1 MSSKSSLMIM
11 IAICFLSRPS
21 FAEVVTTDV
30 ATQCATGMRDD
41 RSCQENRIHP
51 WAGTLEL
58 SFGLD
63 GALAGRTSDERT
75 FSTKVKPNDSANT
88 TFKNDGSESLRFAA
102 TFRLDIFEKFGAGFT
117 AGYDA
122 TSLDATPKTQ
132 TGYVSSDSS
141 PFSMD
146 YSGPFV
152 ETAIFFPVQRLN
164 TVGILGGLRRYFVD
178 HATATNE
185 DFAGKSKLEYS
196 AKVAPRE
203 AFFGLFVGPFYVTA
217 SKRTEVWSQDADQS
231 LLDNSGTG
239 FEIGLSGPFVMIFP
253 R

>member
-1 MSSKSSLMIM
+1 MPPKSSFMFATIV
-11 IAICFLSRPS
+11 FLLSAKAM
-21 FAEVVTTDV
+21 AEVVTTDV

-41 RSCQENRIHP
+41 GSCRENRIHP
-51 WAGTLEL
+51 WAGTIEL
-58 SFGLD
+58 AFGLD
-63 GALAGRTSDERT
+63 GAIAGRTSDTRT
-75 FSTKVKPNDSANT
+75 FTTKVKSDDSSTT

-102 TFRLDIFEKFGAGFT
+102 TLRLDIFEKFGAGFT

-122 TSLDATPKTQ
+122 TSLNATPKTQ

-146 YSGPFV
+146 YSGPYV

-178 HATATNE
+178 QATATNE

-217 SKRTEVWSQDADQS
+217 SKRTEVWSHAKDQS

-239 FEIGLSGPFVMIFP
+239 FEIGLSGPFAMIFP